1 MPSFP
6 QFEWEAGYDPIF
18 VKELLS
24 KYLKDHRAVAL
35 RIWFTKMAAAVPV
48 KRWLCQKRIAFHAS
62 QH

>member
-24 KYLKDHRAVAL
+24 KYL
-35 RIWFTKMAAAVPV
+35 
-48 KRWLCQKRIAFHAS
+48 
-62 QH
+62 